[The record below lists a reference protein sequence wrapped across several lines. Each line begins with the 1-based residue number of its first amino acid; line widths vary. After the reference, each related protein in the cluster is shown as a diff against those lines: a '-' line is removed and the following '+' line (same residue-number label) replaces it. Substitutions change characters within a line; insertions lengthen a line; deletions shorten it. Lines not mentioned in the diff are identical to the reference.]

1 MPDLAPLA
9 LRYIRERRLRGEL
22 TKDTAAQYESRLLRF
37 ADALAIPSEKV
48 TRRHVLHWME
58 APNLSA
64 HYRRARLSVLR
75 GFCQWC
81 VIDGHMTVDP
91 TVGVP
96 LPKLPPLL
104 PRYLTV
110 DEATAFLAECHDPRA
125 RLAAILMLQ
134 EGLRRGEVTRI
145 QLGDIDRRKRIL
157 AVRGKGGR
165 GEVTRRLPL
174 VDEAW
179 KAMGAYLPLVPGSS
193 GPLFRSVRWPDRPVS
208 GAWIGE
214 LVTRAMWEAGVK
226 RYRWDGRSPHSLR
239 HTFAQDLVDEDVDL
253 RVVQKALGHAS
264 IRNTELYVR
273 GSVNGL
279 AEAMEGRRYTAI
291 ASIHEFGG

>member
-1 MPDLAPLA
+1 MPDLGSLS
-9 LRYIRERRLRGEL
+9 LRYVRERRLRGEL
-22 TKDTAAQYESRLLRF
+22 TRETGQQYESRLLAF
-37 ADALAIPSEKV
+37 ADFAKVPAEQV
-48 TRRHVLHWME
+48 TRKLVLRWME
-58 APNLSA
+58 APSLSA

-81 VIDGHMTVDP
+81 VLNGHMASDP
-91 TVGVP
+91 TLGVR

-104 PRYLTV
+104 PRYLTG
-110 DEATAFLAECHDPRA
+110 DEAKALLSECHDPRA

-134 EGLRRGEVTRI
+134 EGLRRGEVARI

-174 VDEAW
+174 VNEAW
-179 KAMGAYLPLVPGSS
+179 AAMASYLPSVPGSS
-193 GPLFRSVRWPDRPVS
+193 GPLFRSVRWPDRSVS

-214 LVTRAMWEAGVK
+214 LVTRAMREAGVK
-226 RYRWDGRSPHSLR
+226 RYRWDGRSCHSLR
-239 HTFAQDLVDEDVDL
+239 HTFAQDLVDEDVDI
-253 RVVQKALGHAS
+253 RVVQKALGHIS

-279 AEAMEGRRYTAI
+279 TDAMEGRSYLA
-291 ASIHEFGG
+291 